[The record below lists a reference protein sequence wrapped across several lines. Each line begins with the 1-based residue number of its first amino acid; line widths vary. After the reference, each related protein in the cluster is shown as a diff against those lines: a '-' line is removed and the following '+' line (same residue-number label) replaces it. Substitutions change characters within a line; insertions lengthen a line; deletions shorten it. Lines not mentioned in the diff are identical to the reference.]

1 MTHSQ
6 MEGRDALPRVP
17 ALKYTANPLSSAPM
31 QFCLNTSTIKPQP
44 LLNKIELAGTAGY
57 DGIELWLN
65 DIYDYIGR
73 GGEVSDVEKALA
85 DHGLIV
91 PSVIAIRQ
99 WGEAEGW
106 EYELVKDEAR
116 RRFALA
122 ARLGAPYIVATPPLE
137 LTRQDQLPDRYRD
150 LLHIGRE
157 EGIRPTFEY
166 ISFFKSVNNLDDA
179 WRIVQETDDEDA
191 TIILDAF
198 HTWNSNSNTEL
209 LREIPLEKISHYH
222 IDDAH
227 PDKAPAT
234 QKDPDRV
241 MLGEGQIDLAAE
253 IALLKG
259 KSYDKTMSLELFNEE
274 LWEQDP
280 LEVIAVGLKRMKEL
294 WG

>member
-1 MTHSQ
+1 MA
-6 MEGRDALPRVP
+6 GNL
-17 ALKYTANPLSSAPM
+17 LSSTPM
-31 QFCLNTSTIKPQP
+31 KFCLNTSTIKPQS
-44 LLNKIELAGTAGY
+44 LLKKIELAGTAGY

-65 DIYDYIGR
+65 DIYEFIGR
-73 GGEVSDVEKALA
+73 GGEVSEVERALA

-91 PSVIAIRQ
+91 PCTIAIRQ
-99 WGEAEGW
+99 WGETDGW

-137 LTRQDQLPDRYRD
+137 MEHQEHLPERYRD
-150 LLHIGRE
+150 LLQIGRE
-157 EGIRPTFEY
+157 EGIKPTFEY
-166 ISFFKSVNNLDDA
+166 ISFFKSVYNLADA
-179 WRIVQETDDEDA
+179 WRIVQETDDEDS
-191 TIILDAF
+191 TLILDAF
-198 HTWNSNSNTEL
+198 HTWNSNSDMEL
-209 LREIPLEKISHYH
+209 LREIPVEKISHYH

-227 PDKAPAT
+227 PDKAPTT

-259 KSYDKTMSLELFNEE
+259 KGYDKTMSLELFNEE

-280 LEVIAVGLKRMKEL
+280 LEVISVGLKRMKEL

>member
-1 MTHSQ
+1 M
-6 MEGRDALPRVP
+6 
-17 ALKYTANPLSSAPM
+17 K
-31 QFCLNTSTIKPQP
+31 FCLNTSTIKPQP
-44 LLNKIELAGTAGY
+44 LLEKIRLAGAAGY

-65 DIYDYIGR
+65 DVYDHIGR
-73 GGEVSDVEKALA
+73 GGEVGEVETALG

-99 WGEAEGW
+99 WGETEGL

-122 ARLGAPYIVATPPLE
+122 ARLGAPYIVATPPFE
-137 LTRQDQLPDRYRD
+137 MAAQDHLPGRYRD
-150 LLHIGRE
+150 LLLIGRE

-179 WRIVQETDDEDA
+179 WRIVQETDDADA

-209 LREIPLEKISHYH
+209 LREIPVEKISHYH

-227 PDKAPAT
+227 PDKAPTT
-234 QKDPDRV
+234 QTDPDRV
-241 MLGEGQIDLAAE
+241 MLGEGQINLEAE
-253 IALLKG
+253 IALLKEKG
-259 KSYDKTMSLELFNEE
+259 YDRTMSLELFNAE
-274 LWEQDP
+274 LWKQEP
-280 LEVIAVGLKRMKEL
+280 LEVITVGLERMKGL
-294 WG
+294 WDLEIKKSVT

>member
-1 MTHSQ
+1 
-6 MEGRDALPRVP
+6 
-17 ALKYTANPLSSAPM
+17 M

-44 LLNKIELAGTAGY
+44 LLKKIELAGTAGY
-57 DGIELWLN
+57 GGIELWLN
-65 DIYDYIGR
+65 DVYDHIGR
-73 GGEVSDVEKALA
+73 GGEVSDLETALA

-137 LTRQDQLPDRYRD
+137 LERQDHLPGRYAD
-150 LLHIGRE
+150 LLQIGRE

-166 ISFFKSVNNLDDA
+166 ISFFKSVYNLADA
-179 WRIVQETDDEDA
+179 WRIVQKTDDEDA
-191 TIILDAF
+191 TLILDAF
-198 HTWNSNSNTEL
+198 HNWNSNSTL
-209 LREIPLEKISHYH
+209 DDLRAIPIEKISHYH

-227 PDKAPAT
+227 PDKAPT
-234 QKDPDRV
+234 QQKDPDRV
-241 MLGEGQIDLAAE
+241 MLGDGQIDLAAE
-253 IALLKG
+253 IAVLKEIG
-259 KSYDKTMSLELFNEE
+259 YEKTMSLELFNAE

-280 LEVIAVGLKRMKEL
+280 LEVITLGLERMKAL
-294 WG
+294 WAAT

>member
-1 MTHSQ
+1 
-6 MEGRDALPRVP
+6 
-17 ALKYTANPLSSAPM
+17 M

-44 LLNKIELAGTAGY
+44 LLKKIELAGAAGY

-65 DIYDYIGR
+65 DIYDHIGR

-99 WGEAEGW
+99 WGDQDGW
-106 EYELVKDEAR
+106 EYELVRDEAR

-122 ARLGAPYIVATPPLE
+122 ARLGAPFIVATPPLE
-137 LTRQDQLPDRYRD
+137 LTRQDHLPARYRD
-150 LLHIGRE
+150 LLQIGRE

-166 ISFFKSVNNLDDA
+166 ISFFKSVYNLTDA

-191 TIILDAF
+191 TLILDAF
-198 HTWNSNSNTEL
+198 HTWNSNSDLEL
-209 LREIPLEKISHYH
+209 LRDIPAGKISHYH

-227 PDKAPAT
+227 SDKAAGT
-234 QKDPDRV
+234 QTDPDRV
-241 MLGEGQIDLAAE
+241 MLGDGQIDLAAE
-253 IALLKG
+253 IAVLKEIG
-259 KSYDKTMSLELFNEE
+259 YDKTMSLELFNAE

-280 LEVIAVGLKRMKEL
+280 LEVITLGLERMKAL
-294 WG
+294 WTAT